1 MICSIFE
8 PERHIE
14 RAELC
19 LIAVVFTFRIV
30 EKRSRRWNI
39 YWIYVPLMVFLLEIA
54 EPRI

>member
-1 MICSIFE
+1 MTCSIFE

-54 EPRI
+54 GPRI